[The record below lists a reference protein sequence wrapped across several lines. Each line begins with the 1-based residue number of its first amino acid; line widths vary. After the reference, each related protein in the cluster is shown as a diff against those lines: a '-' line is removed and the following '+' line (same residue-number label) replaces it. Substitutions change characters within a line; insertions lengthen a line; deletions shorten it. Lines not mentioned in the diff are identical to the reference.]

1 MALHV
6 ETADRTIPQ
15 YPLGQ
20 LLLVWA
26 AATVPMG
33 LLAWVVA
40 PRLAVTI
47 GGDQPFARA
56 LIGCMTAGLALQC
69 LLVVLLVRVEQGSL
83 RWSVVRSALWLRAPM
98 DPNTGRRGGRV
109 WWWVLPYFLGFAAVQ
124 FLPGLPSP
132 GDRDL
137 AVFLESAA

>member
-20 LLLVWA
+20 L
-26 AATVPMG
+26 
-33 LLAWVVA
+33 
-40 PRLAVTI
+40 
-47 GGDQPFARA
+47 
-56 LIGCMTAGLALQC
+56 
-69 LLVVLLVRVEQGSL
+69 LLVRVEQGSL

-109 WWWVLPYFLGFAAVQ
+109 WWWVLPTSSGS
-124 FLPGLPSP
+124 PPSSSS
-132 GDRDL
+132 R
-137 AVFLESAA
+137 ACRHRETV